1 MAHGCRFGFPFG
13 GARCVGC
20 GVVRY
25 FPPFQDP
32 EGFRIFF
39 GSKEVFVSFEF
50 ASERFSYLLD
60 PKGFR
65 IFWIQKVFVSFL
77 KMAGRMWREITPRV
91 NRSQHQATSTLSTQ
105 TPPTTLTHSTPTTL
119 IYQLSTRYPSRQ
131 IASASASIPKTT
143 LTMKTSALVI
153 TALSATLSQTH
164 AFIASSSAASSSS
177 RTTIS
182 APTSIYAPS
191 HTTTPASSSSG
202 SSSLNMFSGN
212 ALDVEEEEDDEKRAQ
227 IEQMAKAMGMSVEEY
242 QLGMNARARME
253 SSIDDLRVVGGD
265 ISQGVSVER
274 DGNMPPKHLVVTVTE
289 SGKAMGKAKLEKALV
304 DALKSASEKSK
315 VGRTEAQKDMMKYIS
330 DSMKKMGAM

>member
-1 MAHGCRFGFPFG
+1 MGSGKRRFSYLLWIQRGFCIF
-13 GARCVGC
+13 R
-20 GVVRY
+20 VRI
-25 FPPFQDP
+25 
-32 EGFRIFF
+32 RKI
-39 GSKEVFVSFEF
+39 FVSFG
-50 ASERFSYLLD
+50 SERFSYLLD
-60 PKGFR
+60 PEGFR
-65 IFWIQKVFVSFL
+65 IFSQN
-77 KMAGRMWREITPRV
+77 MAGRMWREITPRV
-91 NRSQHQATSTLSTQ
+91 NRSQHQATSTLSTIV
-105 TPPTTLTHSTPTTL
+105 PINSNPARHSLTHSTPTIL
-119 IYQLSTRYPSRQ
+119 NYQLDYPSRQ